1 MSEQFSHYAEGLK
14 RALPTMLG
22 YTPVGFAFG
31 VLAVKNGIPPE
42 LAVAMAVLHFSGS
55 GQFVFVSLWAAGVG
69 ALSLMAGVGIVNLRY
84 LLMSAALSPWTA
96 RVPRRIRL
104 LMGFGVTD
112 ENFAVHITALQQGW
126 RLALPT
132 IFTCQLATHLAW
144 ITGCALGAFFGGFVQ
159 DVKPLALDFAL
170 PAMFL
175 ALVVPQIVS
184 RRHLVVALVA
194 LVLSIAFKAMGSQWN
209 VALATIIGATLGLIL
224 LRCSETSGKGRGNA
238 SC

>member
-1 MSEQFSHYAEGLK
+1 MSEKFSHYAEGFK

-31 VLAVKNGIPPE
+31 VLAVKNGIPPVM
-42 LAVAMAVLHFSGS
+42 AVAMAVLHFSGS
-55 GQFVFVSLWAAGVG
+55 GQFVFVSQWAAGVG

-96 RVPRRIRL
+96 RVPKKIRF

-132 IFTCQLATHLAW
+132 IFTCQLATHAAW

-175 ALVVPQIVS
+175 ALVVPQIVGW
-184 RRHLVVALVA
+184 RHLLVALVA
-194 LVLSIAFKAMGSQWN
+194 LVLSIVFKAMGSQWN
-209 VALATIIGATLGLIL
+209 VALATVIGASLGLLL
-224 LRCSETSGKGRGNA
+224 LRFGGTGKSGQGDA
-238 SC
+238 PC